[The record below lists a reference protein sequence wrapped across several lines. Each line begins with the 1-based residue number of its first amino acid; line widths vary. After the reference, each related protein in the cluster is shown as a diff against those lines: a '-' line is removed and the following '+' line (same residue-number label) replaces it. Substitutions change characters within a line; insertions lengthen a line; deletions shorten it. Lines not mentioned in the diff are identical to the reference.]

1 MSIKSAIASDLH
13 NFAADTAFQVTN
25 NPGKNY
31 NKMYDV
37 CKYIEGKTDKKPVF
51 RSQSKADKVEI
62 ARKQYKQ
69 AAILLG

>member
-1 MSIKSAIASDLH
+1 MSIKSAIQQQLH
-13 NFAADTAFQVTN
+13 NFAADTAFKVTN

-31 NKMYDV
+31 NKMYDI
-37 CKYIEGKTDKKPVF
+37 CSYIEGKTDKKPVF

>member
-1 MSIKSAIASDLH
+1 MSIKSVIASDLH
-13 NFAADTAFQVTN
+13 NFAADTAFAVTN

-31 NKMYDV
+31 NKMHSI
-37 CKYIEGKTDKKPVF
+37 CRYIEGKTDVKPKF

-69 AAILLG
+69 AAIILG

>member
-1 MSIKSAIASDLH
+1 MSIKSAIKADLH

>member
-31 NKMYDV
+31 NKMHSI
-37 CKYIEGKTDKKPVF
+37 CRYIEGKTNKKPVF
-51 RSQSKADKVEI
+51 RSQSKADRVEI
-62 ARKQYKQ
+62 ARKQYRQ
-69 AAILLG
+69 AAIILG

>member
-1 MSIKSAIASDLH
+1 MSIKSAVQKRLH
-13 NFAADTAFQVTN
+13 DFAADTAFQVTN

-31 NKMYDV
+31 NKMYDI

-62 ARKQYKQ
+62 ARKQYQQ

>member
-31 NKMYDV
+31 DKMYET
-37 CKYIEGKTDKKPVF
+37 CRYIEGKTNKKPNF
-51 RSQSKADKVEI
+51 RSRSKADRVEK
-62 ARKQYKQ
+62 ARKEYQQ
-69 AAILLG
+69 VAILLG